1 MYVSILYES
10 FFGNTEKIAQAM
22 AEPFGSA
29 VLLKKIDNVSF
40 DELTEVELLVVGS
53 PTRGFRPCEK
63 TKAFLKSIPENG
75 LNGVKVAA
83 FDTRIMLETIK
94 SKPLR
99 FMVKTGGYAAKH
111 IAKTL
116 QKKGGKLVAPPE
128 GFMVTGEEGPLAD
141 EELERARNWAVQIIQ
156 QG

>member
-1 MYVSILYES
+1 MKAIILYES
-10 FFGNTEKIAQAM
+10 FFGNTEKIAQAI
-22 AEPFGSA
+22 AEPFGNA
-29 VLLKKIDNVSF
+29 VLLKTIDNVSLN
-40 DELTEVELLVVGS
+40 ELKEAELLIVGS
-53 PTRGFRPCEK
+53 ATRGFRPCEK

-75 LNGVKVAA
+75 LNGVKTAA

-111 IAKTL
+111 IANTL

-128 GFMVTGEEGPLAD
+128 GFLVTGEEGPLAD
-141 EELERARNWAVQIIQ
+141 GELERARNWATQFVQ

>member
-1 MYVSILYES
+1 MKAIILYES
-10 FFGNTEKIAQAM
+10 FFGNTGKIAQAI
-22 AEPFGSA
+22 AEPFGSNA
-29 VLLKKIDNVSF
+29 ILKKIEDAKWHEIT
-40 DELTEVELLVVGS
+40 DVELLVVGS
-53 PTRGFRPCEK
+53 ATRGFRPCEK

-75 LNGVKVAA
+75 LNGVKTAA

-111 IAKTL
+111 IASTL

-128 GFMVTGEEGPLAD
+128 GFLVTGEEGPLAD
-141 EELERARNWAVQIIQ
+141 CELERARNWSAQFI
-156 QG
+156 